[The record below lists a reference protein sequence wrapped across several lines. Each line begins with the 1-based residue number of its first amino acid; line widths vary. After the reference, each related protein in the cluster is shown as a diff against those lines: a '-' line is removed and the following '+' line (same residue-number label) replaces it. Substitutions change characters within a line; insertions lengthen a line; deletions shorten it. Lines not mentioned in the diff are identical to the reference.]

1 MATDK
6 KKTNDADYSRE
17 KLRHTCSI
25 FGNGIELRWNGAR
38 GAIAAYLGDDIVQRW
53 SEEQNSKGKALEEA
67 IAWAKKYKPIS
78 PKPDQT
84 PVDKPKE

>member
-6 KKTNDADYSRE
+6 TKSKTDDYSRE

-38 GAIAAYLGDDIVQRW
+38 GAIAAYLGDKIVQRW
-53 SEEQNSKGKALEEA
+53 TKEQNKEGKALEKA
-67 IAWAKKYKPIS
+67 VAWAKNYKPT
-78 PKPDQT
+78 PPEPDQT
-84 PVDKPKE
+84 PADKPKD